1 MSQILQSAPVSV
13 INLTNLA
20 QARSDGSAPV
30 RTSPDMATT
39 EFVLPTIKFS
49 DKSSVLSWIESRE
62 LDLQKIDNALREA
75 TTSLKK
81 QVDHLVAN
89 GWNAT
94 EKHQNAQL
102 LERLEACVDFLKKTK
117 FGKQYQQIYDLRSES
132 PSIGRDGV
140 TMKIFEKVFPGTS
153 NNLTLQT
160 PINDFLKLITDPSLN
175 VALGDVDT
183 IEKQL
188 AELESIIG
196 EFSISACEALIKP
209 LIEGRD
215 SVVAFVNSQQEAL
228 MDAIQVKMLATQRR
242 YKLHLILDALK
253 TSFPSTFEGLVDTV
267 VQMHELHFQQW
278 REVLAYELRR
288 DLKRKVDSE
297 PEENREAVNEFQKKL
312 KNLMEEFSGQL
323 GSETSA
329 SRHLITAAYDLQET
343 TRGGPSNTEGPQSP
357 LRLEANES
365 DDSE

>member
-1 MSQILQSAPVSV
+1 MSQILQSAPVAV
-13 INLTNLA
+13 VNLTNLA

-30 RTSPDMATT
+30 RTSPDIAAT

-75 TTSLKK
+75 TTSFKK
-81 QVDHLVAN
+81 VVDHLVAN

-102 LERLEACVDFLKKTK
+102 LERLEACVEFLKTK

-160 PINDFLKLITDPSLN
+160 PINDFLKLIMTRRSTLLLEMWTPSKSSWQ
-175 VALGDVDT
+175 
-183 IEKQL
+183 IHHWK
-188 AELESIIG
+188 
-196 EFSISACEALIKP
+196 FSISACEALIKP

-228 MDAIQVKMLATQRR
+228 MDAIKS
-242 YKLHLILDALK
+242 KCSLHSAGTSFMILDALK
-253 TSFPSTFEGLVDTV
+253 TSFPSSRTCKYI

-297 PEENREAVNEFQKKL
+297 PEENREVVNEFQKKL

-329 SRHLITAAYDLQET
+329 SRHLITAAYDIQKLHVVVHQM
-343 TRGGPSNTEGPQSP
+343 EGPQSP
-357 LRLEANES
+357 LRLGQ
-365 DDSE
+365 